1 MTRKFLSTIVLALV
15 VSAFC
20 SLVVIGQVKSINL
33 PKGKKVVLKGQVR
46 AGGERL
52 YTFEAKKGQRLTVR
66 LISANKNA
74 VFNVNV
80 QYRIDT
86 ELIDEEKTEWSG
98 LLPEAESGLY
108 SIAVTTSAGTARYTL
123 AITLR

>member
-1 MTRKFLSTIVLALV
+1 MTGKILSTIVFALII
-15 VSAFC
+15 SAFC
-20 SLVVIGQVKSINL
+20 SLVAIAQVKSVNL
-33 PKGKKVVLKGQVR
+33 PKGKKVIFRGQVR
-46 AGGERL
+46 ADGERL

-86 ELIDEEKTEWSG
+86 ELIEEKKTKWSG
-98 LLPEAESGLY
+98 RLPEAESGLY
-108 SIAVTTSAGTARYTL
+108 SIAVTTSGGTARYRL
-123 AITLR
+123 EITLG